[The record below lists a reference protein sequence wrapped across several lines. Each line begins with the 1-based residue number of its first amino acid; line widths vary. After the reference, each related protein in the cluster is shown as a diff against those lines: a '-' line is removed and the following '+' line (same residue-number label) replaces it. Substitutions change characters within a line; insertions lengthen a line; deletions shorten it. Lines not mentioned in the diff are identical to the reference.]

1 VKLLLDTC
9 TFLWIVFDDRQALTA
24 RVIELYQ
31 SVENDLYLSSAS
43 ALEIAIKYSSKRL
56 VLAEAPDRFV
66 PRQREAHRV
75 HPLPIDEESACRA
88 GQLPWLHR
96 DPFDRIL
103 IGQAIVHGLTLV
115 TPDTVIAKYHVRT
128 IW

>member
-9 TFLWIVFDDRQALTA
+9 TFLWIVFGDTAALTA
-24 RVIELYQ
+24 RTIELFQ
-31 SVENDLYLSSAS
+31 SSENELYLSTAS
-43 ALEIAIKYSSKRL
+43 ALEIAIKYSSNRL
-56 VLAEAPDRFV
+56 VLAEPPDRFV
-66 PRQREAHRV
+66 PRQREAHHVR
-75 HPLPIDEESACRA
+75 PLAIDEESACRA

-115 TPDTVIAKYHVRT
+115 TPDSMIAKYHVRT